1 MKLTLR
7 IPPLLLFVVIVLAMW
22 LGRGEGRAAPLWL
35 VLVATLVQLAFVFI
49 FASQAVLKQQMVLSP
64 YNGDA
69 TLTTREFSLPSGAR
83 SLRIKHDTDVDN
95 NWVDI
100 TTTLIE
106 KGSGEAYQ
114 SAQEISYYRGV
125 DDGESWSEGSR
136 DTSISYKDVPAGNYY
151 LVIEYDLGKDRPSAV
166 SDNVQVVRNPAGWSN
181 YVLVMIF
188 LTLFPL

>member
-1 MKLTLR
+1 MK
-7 IPPLLLFVVIVLAMW
+7 
-22 LGRGEGRAAPLWL
+22 L

-106 KGSGEAYQ
+106 RAAARRIRARRR
-114 SAQEISYYRGV
+114 SATTAGLMTAKA
-125 DDGESWSEGSR
+125 GSEGSR
-136 DTSISYKDVPAGNYY
+136 DT
-151 LVIEYDLGKDRPSAV
+151 
-166 SDNVQVVRNPAGWSN
+166 
-181 YVLVMIF
+181 
-188 LTLFPL
+188 LFPTRTSRPETTIW